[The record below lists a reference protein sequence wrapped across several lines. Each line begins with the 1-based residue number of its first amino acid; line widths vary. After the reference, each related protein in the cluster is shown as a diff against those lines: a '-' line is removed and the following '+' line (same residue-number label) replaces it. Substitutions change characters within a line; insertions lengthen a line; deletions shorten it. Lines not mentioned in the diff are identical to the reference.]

1 MTSVPA
7 QQVAAELRKRLPGV
21 GVKKLHKLLYYCQG
35 HHLATFDYPLFT
47 ESISAWDMGPVVGSI
62 WKLEKDHGIAEGGG
76 VMNEAALNTV
86 GYVVSRYGALTGSDL
101 ERLTHNEDPWLD
113 ADAKR
118 QKGESIR
125 IPDASLAGFFQ
136 ANAADR
142 EDQELQPDL
151 AHVHSWLSEVTD
163 NQESVAPDTF
173 EGIRARARSHG

>member
-1 MTSVPA
+1 M
-7 QQVAAELRKRLPGV
+7 
-21 GVKKLHKLLYYCQG
+21 
-35 HHLATFDYPLFT
+35 
-47 ESISAWDMGPVVGSI
+47 
-62 WKLEKDHGIAEGGG
+62 
-76 VMNEAALNTV
+76 
-86 GYVVSRYGALTGSDL
+86 SRYGALTGSDL

-118 QKGESIR
+118 QKGGSIR
-125 IPDASLAGFFQ
+125 IPDAALAGFFQ